1 MVGFIDWL
9 NEEAIKRKRKKNGE
23 QHGNQGSGKVG
34 DDDHQGKV
42 DRNDQK
48 IISND
53 VLYIAEPQY

>member
-9 NEEAIKRKRKKNGE
+9 DEEALRKKRKKNGE
-23 QHGNQGSGKVG
+23 QHDNQGSGKVG
-34 DDDHQGKV
+34 NVDHQGQV

-53 VLYIAEPQY
+53 VLYIAEP

>member
-1 MVGFIDWL
+1 MDSFIVWL
-9 NEEAIKRKRKKNGE
+9 QEEAIKKKRKKNGE

-34 DDDHQGKV
+34 NVDHQGQI

-53 VLYIAEPQY
+53 VLYIAEP